1 MRTIASLAL
10 LVVLVPVITAG
21 TSSPPGGES
30 EQAGKME
37 IREVFDDVQLGI
49 SQANVAIFS
58 HHLHS
63 QIRVT
68 LHGGE
73 TGLYSANQTY
83 YLLQNFLR
91 DRKPVSFAFTTY
103 GQSES
108 TPYGTGNAAFTFRGI
123 RQHAQIYVALAPE
136 GGRWVITLINIY

>member
-1 MRTIASLAL
+1 MRTIAPLTL
-10 LVVLVPVITAG
+10 LVVLVQALSPG
-21 TSSPPGGES
+21 TSIPRGES

-37 IREVFDDVQLGI
+37 IREVFDDVQRGI
-49 SQANVAIFS
+49 SQGNVAIFS
-58 HHLHS
+58 PHIHS
-63 QIRVT
+63 QVRVT

-73 TGLYSANQTY
+73 TGLYSANQAY

-91 DRKPVSFAFTTY
+91 DRKPVSFTFTTF
-103 GQSES
+103 GESES
-108 TPYGTGNAAFTFRGI
+108 TPYATGNAAFAFRGV

>member
-1 MRTIASLAL
+1 MRTIALLAL
-10 LVVLVPVITAG
+10 LVVLVPVFSPG
-21 TSSPPGGES
+21 TSFPPGES

-37 IREVFDDVQLGI
+37 IREVFDDVQRGI
-49 SQANVAIFS
+49 SQGNVAIFS
-58 HHLHS
+58 PHIHS
-63 QIRVT
+63 QVRVT

-73 TGLYSANQTY
+73 TGLYSANQAY
-83 YLLQNFLR
+83 YLLANFLR

-103 GQSES
+103 GESES
-108 TPYGTGNAAFTFRGI
+108 TPYGTGDAAFTFRGV

>member
-1 MRTIASLAL
+1 MKTIALLAL
-10 LVVLVPVITAG
+10 LVVPVSFLSSG
-21 TSSPPGGES
+21 TLSPPGTS
-30 EQAGKME
+30 EQEGKME
-37 IREVFDDVQLGI
+37 VRQVFDDVQLGL
-49 SQANVAIFS
+49 SQANAAVFSPHFQNQVRVA
-58 HHLHS
+58 
-63 QIRVT
+63 

-73 TGLYSANQTY
+73 TGLYSASQAY

-103 GQSES
+103 GESGS

-136 GGRWVITLINIY
+136 GGRWVITLINI

>member
-1 MRTIASLAL
+1 MRTIAILAL
-10 LVVLVPVITAG
+10 LVVLVPVFSPG
-21 TSSPPGGES
+21 TLFPPGES

-37 IREVFDDVQLGI
+37 IREVFDDVQRGI
-49 SQANVAIFS
+49 SQGNVAIFS
-58 HHLHS
+58 PHIHS
-63 QIRVT
+63 QVRVT

-73 TGLYSANQTY
+73 TGLYSANQAY
-83 YLLQNFLR
+83 YLLANFLR

-103 GQSES
+103 GESES
-108 TPYGTGNAAFTFRGI
+108 TPYGTGDAAFTFRGV

>member
-1 MRTIASLAL
+1 MRTIAPLTL
-10 LVVLVPVITAG
+10 LVVLVQALSPG
-21 TSSPPGGES
+21 TSIPPGES

-37 IREVFDDVQLGI
+37 IREVFDDVQRGI
-49 SQANVAIFS
+49 SQGNVAIFS
-58 HHLHS
+58 PHLHS
-63 QIRVT
+63 QVRVT

-73 TGLYSANQTY
+73 TGLYSANQAY

-91 DRKPVSFAFTTY
+91 DRKPVSFAFTTF
-103 GQSES
+103 GESES
-108 TPYGTGNAAFTFRGI
+108 TPYATGNAAFAFRGV